1 MKTGLI
7 LFFIATSCSW
17 LLTPLVVRL
26 GHHLHAYGCEREE
39 REFVP
44 IPRLGGIAIF
54 GAILVAWSVL
64 PVVAGGAGAR
74 LPSGWR
80 YDCCVVTALLVPAAL
95 VLLLGAYDDLKGTR
109 PWQKLLVETAA
120 AAIAWQAG
128 SRILSIPFLGFP
140 IHSAA
145 LSFLLTVIWIV
156 SVTNA
161 FNLIDGLDGLAAG
174 VAFFVAVTLF
184 FVSLLQGSRL
194 AAMLALTL
202 AGALVGFLRF
212 NFVPA
217 KIFLGDAGSLFLGFL
232 LALLAAR
239 ASLKSSAVVAIAA
252 PYVAFGLPLLDTSL
266 AVVRRFLSARPLF
279 APDCNHIHHR
289 LLGRKFTPRSAVL
302 LLYALAAFF
311 SLGSLVILRS
321 TGSPAILGL
330 VLAIVTVWFL
340 WRQLRYEELSGLIAH
355 LLRAL
360 RTQRPA
366 LACEIRIRK
375 AAQQIDS
382 APSLEKSWE
391 LLVET
396 IGALGFD
403 EITFRFPKRRGHA
416 APFLRPWRRSGNP
429 YTERAWTAS
438 VPLGAG
444 EGAFGEL
451 RLRRAIG
458 IGRLLFSFSS
468 LLETLL
474 PPFERQLK
482 HRYSREEPEPEPLF
496 AYAVQNRA
504 RRSRRTVL
512 ANQRGKA

>member
-1 MKTGLI
+1 VKIYFI
-7 LFFIATSCSW
+7 LFFVAALCSW
-17 LLTPLVVRL
+17 LLTPLVARL
-26 GHHLHAYGCEREE
+26 GHHLRAYGCEREKGK
-39 REFVP
+39 FVP

-54 GAILVAWSVL
+54 AASLVAWFAL
-64 PVVAGGAGAR
+64 PIVAGGTANWF
-74 LPSGWR
+74 PFGWR
-80 YDCCVVTALLVPAAL
+80 YDCRVVATLLVPAAL
-95 VLLLGAYDDLKGTR
+95 VLLLGAYDDLRRTR
-109 PWQKLLVETAA
+109 PWQKLVVETAA

-128 SRILSIPFLGFP
+128 SRILSVPFLGFP

-145 LSFLLTVIWIV
+145 ISFLLTVIWIV
-156 SVTNA
+156 AATNA
-161 FNLIDGLDGLAAG
+161 FNLIDGLDGLASG
-174 VAFFVAVTLF
+174 VAFFVAVSLF
-184 FVSLLQGSRL
+184 LVSLLQGSPL

-239 ASLKSSAVVAIAA
+239 ASLKSRTVVAIAA

-279 APDCNHIHHR
+279 EPDCDHIHHR

-302 LLYALAAFF
+302 FLYALAVFF
-311 SLGSLVILRS
+311 SLGSLLILRS
-321 TGSPAILGL
+321 TGSPTLL
-330 VLAIVTVWFL
+330 VLMLAVVTAWFL
-340 WRQLRYEELSGLIAH
+340 WHQLRYEELSGLAAH

-360 RTQRPA
+360 RTQRRV

-375 AAQQIDS
+375 VAKQIDS

-391 LLVET
+391 LLVEAIT
-396 IGALGFD
+396 ALGFD
-403 EITFRFPKRRGHA
+403 EIAFRFPGRRGHA
-416 APFLRPWRRSGNP
+416 APFLRPWRQSGTP
-429 YTERAWTAS
+429 YAERAWTAS

-444 EGAFGEL
+444 EGALGEL

-458 IGRLLFSFSS
+458 NDRLNFPLSW

-482 HRYSREEPEPEPLF
+482 RRYERGEPEPLF
-496 AYAVQNRA
+496 AYSLQGVA
-504 RRSRRTVL
+504 RRTKHSVL